1 MANVEKDLI
10 SGQNTTGH
18 EWDGIKELD
27 TPLPK
32 WWVYIFWACI
42 IWSFGYF
49 AVYPAIPTMAGY
61 TKGMF
66 QYSSREE
73 LSKDL
78 VAQANQRGSW
88 LVDFQGKEVGDIA
101 KDEKLLR
108 YAMAGGKAAFNEN
121 CAPCH
126 GTGGV
131 GALGFA
137 NLTDDE
143 WIWGGKLADIQT
155 TITHGI
161 RADDADGRSQEMT
174 KFGVDGVLKPAEIEQ
189 VADYVVSLSS
199 GKADASLPGAQLF
212 ADNCVACHAEGGVGN
227 RDMGAPALNNGIF
240 TQVKGDKASIV
251 AQVTNPKHGVM
262 PAWGDPKAPRLSP
275 ETIKMLAI
283 YVHSLGGGEK

>member
-32 WWVYIFWACI
+32 WWVYIFWATI
-42 IWSFGYF
+42 VWSIGYF
-49 AVYPAIPTMAGY
+49 VVYPSVPFLGTFY
-61 TKGMF
+61 KGVF
-66 QYSSREE
+66 QYSSRAE

-78 VAQANQRGSW
+78 TAQATQRGAW
-88 LVDFQGKEVGDIA
+88 LADFQGKDVGDIA

-126 GTGGV
+126 GIGGV

-143 WIWGGKLADIQT
+143 WIWGGKLADIQQ

-161 RADDADGRSQEMT
+161 RSDDPKARSQEMT
-174 KFGVDGVLKPAEIEQ
+174 KFGVDGVLKPTEIEQ
-189 VADYVVSLSS
+189 VADYVVTLNS
-199 GKADASLPGAQLF
+199 GKGDAALPGAQIF

-227 RDMGAPALNNGIF
+227 RDMGAPALNNAIF
-240 TQVKGDKASIV
+240 TQIKGDKASIV
-251 AQVTNPKHGVM
+251 AQVSNPKHGVM
-262 PAWGDPKAPRLSP
+262 PAWAGRLTP

>member
-32 WWVYIFWACI
+32 WWVYIFWATI
-42 IWSFGYF
+42 LWSVGYF
-49 AVYPAIPTMAGY
+49 VAYPSVPTLTGFFPG
-61 TKGMF
+61 KLG
-66 QYSSREE
+66 YSSRAE

-78 VAQANQRGSW
+78 AAQATQRGTW
-88 LVDFQGKEVGDIA
+88 LEAFKGKEAGEIA
-101 KDEKLLR
+101 KDPTLLN
-108 YAMAGGKAAFNEN
+108 YAMRGGKAAFNEN

-126 GTGGV
+126 GIGGV

-143 WIWGGKLADIQT
+143 WIWGGKLDQIQQ

-161 RADDADGRSQEMT
+161 RNDDAKSRAGEMT
-174 KFGVDGVLKPAEIEQ
+174 KFGVDGVLKADEIEK
-189 VADYVVSLSS
+189 VADFVVTLNS
-199 GKADASLPGAQLF
+199 GKGDASLPGAQIF
-212 ADNCVACHAEGGVGN
+212 ADNCVACHGETGAGN
-227 RDMGAPALNNGIF
+227 QDMGAPPLNNAIF

-262 PAWGDPKAPRLSP
+262 PSWEARLSP

-283 YVHSLGGGEK
+283 YVHSLGGGK

>member
-32 WWVYIFWACI
+32 WWVYIFWATI
-42 IWSFGYF
+42 VWSIGYF
-49 AVYPAIPTMAGY
+49 VAYPSIPLLNGY

-66 QYSSREE
+66 KYSSREE

-78 VAQANQRGSW
+78 TAQATQRGAW
-88 LVDFQGKEVGDIA
+88 LEAFKGKEAGEIA
-101 KDEKLLR
+101 KDSNLLG
-108 YAMAGGKAAFNEN
+108 YAMRGGKAAFNEN

-126 GTGGV
+126 GIGGV

-143 WIWGGKLADIQT
+143 WIWGGKLEQIQQ

-161 RADDADGRSQEMT
+161 RSDDPKGRAQEMT

-189 VADYVVSLSS
+189 VADYVVTLNS
-199 GKADASLPGAQLF
+199 GKGDAALPGAQIF
-212 ADNCVACHAEGGVGN
+212 ADNCVACHGEGGVGN
-227 RDMGAPALNNGIF
+227 QDMGAPALTNAIF
-240 TQVKGDKASIV
+240 TQIKGDKASIV

-262 PAWGDPKAPRLSP
+262 PAWGARLSP

-283 YVHSLGGGEK
+283 YVHSLGGGVK